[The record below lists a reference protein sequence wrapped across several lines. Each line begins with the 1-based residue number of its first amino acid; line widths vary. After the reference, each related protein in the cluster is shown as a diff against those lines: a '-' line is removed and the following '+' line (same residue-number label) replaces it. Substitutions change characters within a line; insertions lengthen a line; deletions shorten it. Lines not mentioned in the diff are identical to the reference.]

1 MSLLYLQVQNVC
13 NVCIDTNNFHKFKI
27 YHLQTMFK
35 NTQEEV
41 KVYFIVN
48 THRYKQD
55 TKLLLDQVY

>member
-1 MSLLYLQVQNVC
+1 
-13 NVCIDTNNFHKFKI
+13 
-27 YHLQTMFK
+27 MFK